1 MLKLDSDT
9 IKRISTRPISA
20 PKLFPASKSGTLLKA
35 KRPALPDAVTMA
47 RLKPKHIALDKER
60 LYEETLALKMEANC
74 FREENVRLKTRM
86 KQLERELDRRN
97 ETLDDFRSTAKER
110 YFTSTLYSSH
120 LVSNLKS
127 TIKDLR
133 NELKAKEEQTQKA
146 KRDFRTS
153 RISELEIEL
162 RVYVD
167 ECTRLKHHLEE
178 VMGKLARQ
186 REEEWEMQEN
196 EGKRVL
202 QEEVKART
210 EDWEHAKTRIVE
222 LETTLK
228 EANAREK
235 GLNEQIK
242 TLKSQYE
249 KLCES
254 QRKASI
260 VEESRLIAALAQARQ
275 QLLASSEHTK
285 TLEIQVKQLTSALES
300 AQIRLNQQQSK
311 EPRKFSVALRKASS
325 DEGESREITPEKEK
339 STDGEW
345 VEKCSEVLSTAP
357 IEKRTIVKSV
367 LSAGTVAAEDL
378 LTALQAAGVETS
390 LAEAQAAAEQ
400 PAILKALLE
409 IVHSPAGTQTASLNP
424 SGNGTFRV
432 KEDVEDRVAPYFP
445 EYKTPAEVSIERAMP
460 LPILPEP
467 TAKALKALEYRLQ
480 LHRIPKVKLTSALF
494 SSFIGSERAV
504 SRQEL
509 AKQLAEPPFNFTNAE
524 EVDLIVKFALDGEQ
538 ATAKDVANRLFTA
551 LEDWE
556 VFTSAD
562 EAEFDRH
569 ISEVL
574 SPVKSQFSEA
584 CSKRDPLSTGLITIP
599 ALKEICEELQF
610 GLNSREYHY
619 MELLFFSLNFT
630 LNEVPFSKL
639 IQAYAED
646 SSSVG
651 SATRKPGDEESID
664 ESEKKRILTGYMELI
679 SQELMR
685 KSLDLRQVFH
695 SKEGILYPDKLVA
708 GMRTLGIP
716 DMEDR
721 EMVVFLEALQCED
734 LDEYGIE
741 MSLLEDIIQG
751 YKESEDLR
759 ESPEHS
765 V

>member
-1 MLKLDSDT
+1 MLKPDSDI

-20 PKLFPASKSGTLLKA
+20 PKLFPTSKSGTLLKA

-60 LYEETLALKMEANC
+60 LYEETLALKMEANY

-110 YFTSTLYSSH
+110 YFPSTLYSTH

-167 ECTRLKHHLEE
+167 ECSRLKHHLEE
-178 VMGKLARQ
+178 VMRTLARQ
-186 REEEWEMQEN
+186 KEEGWEMQEN
-196 EGKRVL
+196 EGKRIL

-210 EDWEHAKTRIVE
+210 EDCEHAKGRILE
-222 LETTLK
+222 LEVTLK
-228 EANAREK
+228 DANSREK
-235 GLNEQIK
+235 ELNEQIK

-249 KLCES
+249 KRCES

-260 VEESRLIAALAQARQ
+260 VEESQLIAALAQARQ
-275 QLLASSEHTK
+275 QLLASSEHTQ
-285 TLEIQVKQLTSALES
+285 TLEIQVKQLTSALKS
-300 AQIRLNQQQSK
+300 AEIRLNQQSK
-311 EPRKFSVALRKASS
+311 GSLKFSVALRKASS
-325 DEGESREITPEKEK
+325 DEGESREITPAKEK
-339 STDGEW
+339 STNVEF
-345 VEKCSEVLSTAP
+345 VEKCSDILSVAP
-357 IEKRTIVKSV
+357 IEKRKIVKSV
-367 LSAGTVAAEDL
+367 LSAGTVAANDL
-378 LTALQAAGVETS
+378 LIALQAAEVETS
-390 LAEAQAAAEQ
+390 LAETQAAAEQ
-400 PAILKALLE
+400 PAILKDLLE
-409 IVHSPAGTQTASLNP
+409 IVQTPARTQTASLNP

-432 KEDVEDRVAPYFP
+432 KEDVEHRVAPYFP

-460 LPILPEP
+460 LPILPES
-467 TAKALKALEYRLQ
+467 TAKALKALEFRLQ
-480 LHRIPKVKLTSALF
+480 LHRIPKTKLTSALF
-494 SSFIGSERAV
+494 SRFIGSERAI
-504 SRQEL
+504 SREEF
-509 AKQLAEPPFNFTNAE
+509 AKQLAEPPFNFTSAE

-538 ATAKDVANRLFTA
+538 VTAKDVANRLFTA

-556 VFTSAD
+556 VFTPAD

-584 CSKRDPLSTGLITIP
+584 CSKRDPSSTGLITIP

-610 GLNSREYHY
+610 GFNSREYHY

-630 LNEVPFSKL
+630 LNQVPFSKL

-646 SSSVG
+646 SSSID
-651 SATRKPGDEESID
+651 SATRKPGNEESMD
-664 ESEKKRILTGYMELI
+664 ESEKKRIITGYMELI
-679 SQELMR
+679 SNELMR

-721 EMVVFLEALQCED
+721 EMIVFLEALQCED

-751 YKESEDLR
+751 YKESEGLR
-759 ESPEHS
+759 ESSGHS